1 MLKAGT
7 AFPAAGSRFFS
18 GGNIVYT
25 LHLPAKLREPL
36 QHLAVVFV
44 SLLGVT
50 LSVAAATNC
59 ASALYVLTGV
69 EDVAI
74 VLDGSQEIPDLSGK
88 MINVTSGTRGYDI
101 TLKAGLPVTI
111 WHNGEASSTTSRRES
126 ISVLLDRMR
135 IQPTPLEMVAV
146 DLSDQA
152 LTLTIA
158 EEITYYDEIKETDPF
173 QTVRVASADLPEG
186 TEQVVQE
193 GAEGVRTSVYEVV
206 WSSGEL
212 VSRQFVEEIHSTAVD
227 EIVEYGTAAAAVGSA
242 APIADVIK
250 NPDGSGTL
258 VLQSGD
264 TLNFSAAKSMTATAY
279 TAGYGGADYTTA
291 TGTFVDIGTV
301 AVDKSV
307 IPLGTRMY
315 IVTDDGIVYGMS
327 VACDT
332 GVRGNKVDLYFH
344 TYDECIQFGRRSCT
358 VYILE

>member
-1 MLKAGT
+1 MK
-7 AFPAAGSRFFS
+7 
-18 GGNIVYT
+18 T
-25 LHLPAKLREPL
+25 LHLPTKLHEPL
-36 QHLAVVFV
+36 QHVAVVAI
-44 SLLGVT
+44 SLMAVT
-50 LSVAAATNC
+50 LSVAAATNS
-59 ASALYVLTGV
+59 ADALYVLTGV

-74 VLDGSQEIPDLSGK
+74 VLDGSQEVPDLSEK
-88 MINVTSGTRGYDI
+88 MVNVTSGSKGYDI
-101 TLKAGLPVTI
+101 TLSAGLPVTI
-111 WHNGEASSTTSRRES
+111 HHNGDSYSTESRRES
-126 ISVLLDRMR
+126 VSSLLHRME
-135 IQPTPLEMVAV
+135 IVPSPLEMVAV

-152 LTLTIA
+152 LTITIA
-158 EEITYYDEIKETDPF
+158 DEITYYDEISETAPF
-173 QTVRVASADLPEG
+173 QTVRVANADLPEG

-193 GAEGVRTSVYEVV
+193 GSEGVRTSVYEVV

-212 VSRQFVEEIHSTAVD
+212 VSRQFVEEISSTAVD
-227 EIVEYGTAAAAVGSA
+227 QVVEYGTGTQSVSSSDAIVN
-242 APIADVIK
+242 VVK
-250 NPDGSGTL
+250 NADGSGTL
-258 VLQSGD
+258 VFQSGA

-279 TAGYGGADYTTA
+279 TAGHGGADYTTA